1 MNWFQA
7 NRWLGKFLIAL
18 GGATLLALIF
28 LFYARSNFS
37 EAKTEFDQA
46 AAERSRL
53 EQRDPFPSQANY
65 EKLKGHI
72 DAYAS
77 ALEKFK
83 QDLKGRVLPA
93 APLAPN
99 EFQTRLRQAMVATAE
114 KARAN
119 KVKLPDNFALGFN
132 EFTAVLPS
140 NELAPLLGQE
150 LAQAELLANILI
162 EARVDGVTRFARAP
176 LALEKAETVTPA
188 SKASPAPNTAPKV
201 LERNVVDLSFTA
213 APSNARRALNQ
224 IASAS
229 QQLYLIRTLHV
240 RNEKEKGPARE
251 QTGATTA
258 ATPAAST
265 AINFIVGN
273 EHIETSARIEM
284 LRLAF

>member
-7 NRWLGKFLIAL
+7 NRWLGKFVIAL
-18 GGATLLALIF
+18 GGATLLALVF

-37 EAKTEFDQA
+37 AARTEFDQA
-46 AAERSRL
+46 AAERNRL
-53 EQRDPFPSQANY
+53 EGRDPFPSEANY
-65 EKLKGHI
+65 GKLKLHI
-72 DAYAS
+72 DTYAS

-83 QDLKGRVLPA
+83 EELKGRILPA

-99 EFQTRLRQAMVATAE
+99 EFQTRLRQAMVASAE

-150 LAQAELLANILI
+150 LAQAELLVNILI

-176 LALEKAETVTPA
+176 LASETVAPA
-188 SKASPAPNTAPKV
+188 SAARPPATTAPKV
-201 LERNVVDLSFTA
+201 IERNVIDLSFMA

-258 ATPAAST
+258 ATPAASA